1 MSKEYT
7 LTAAEMAA
15 ASGISEGRPAKE
27 SAAVAAAAE
36 IEDSAATFDESTT
49 LAPLT
54 LPGPHG
60 YRYIPWGADNQMP
73 YDIIDMIGRDEVMS
87 QNKLF
92 NVLTNYGRGLQ
103 LTDRATGQETVNP
116 AIIDWA
122 ADNALPTFQLEQST
136 DMKYFYFAVAVIVL
150 SRDALRI
157 VGLRHR
163 EACYCR
169 FEAADDHG
177 RICHIF
183 YGNWR
188 KGGLTEKDVEAL
200 PLLDFYDPMG
210 DLQRRMGKADYPG
223 GSRRKAPEAYKYAV
237 LTRFPTPGFQ
247 YYPIPYYAAIFRGDW
262 YDIKRMIG
270 AGKKA
275 LMRNQPVVK
284 YHIEIARDYF
294 QRICLNEQITD
305 PTKRKERI
313 LAEKKKIRDFITG
326 AENSGKV
333 WFSTFLQTPDG
344 KEQRDVRINRI
355 ETAKAGGEWSEDIE
369 EASNITCYGDNIHPN
384 LVGAT
389 PGKSQSNNSGSDKR
403 ELFTMKQALEKAW
416 HDIMMT
422 PYTLALRYNGWYGEV
437 RPEVPMLMLTTL
449 DQHTDAKEVKP

>member
-1 MSKEYT
+1 MNTEYFIT
-7 LTAAEMAA
+7 DAELAAVT
-15 ASGISEGRPAKE
+15 GVSEGHPVKE
-27 SAAVAAAAE
+27 SAAAAAASD
-36 IEDSAATFDESTT
+36 IEDSSAIFDEDGVNIS
-49 LAPLT
+49 PSP
-54 LPGPHG
+54 LPGPHN
-60 YRYIPWGADNQMP
+60 YQYIPWGANNDMP
-73 YDIIDMIGRDEVMS
+73 YEVIRKIREDEVMS

-103 LTDRATGQETVNP
+103 LTDPATGEETEDSN
-116 AIIDWA
+116 ILNWIMS
-122 ADNALPTFQLEQST
+122 NALSTYQLEQST
-136 DMKYFYFAVAVIVL
+136 DMKHFYFAVSVIIL
-150 SRDALRI
+150 SRDGKKI
-157 VGLRHR
+157 VCLRHR

-169 FEAADDHG
+169 FEAADSKG
-177 RICHIF
+177 RIRHIF

-188 KGGLTEKDVEAL
+188 KGSLKEEDVEVL
-200 PLLDFYDPMG
+200 PLLDFYDPLG
-210 DLQRRMGKADYPG
+210 DLRRRMGLEKYQD
-223 GSRRKAPEAYKYAV
+223 GSKRPTPQTYKYAI
-237 LTRFPTPGFQ
+237 LTRFPTVGFQ

-284 YHIEIARDYF
+284 YHVEISRDYF
-294 QRICLNEQITD
+294 DRIVLRESD
-305 PTKRKERI
+305 PEKRKARV
-313 LAEKKKIRDFITG
+313 LQEKEKIRDFITG

-344 KEQRDVRINRI
+344 KEVHDIRINRI
-355 ETAKAGGEWSEDIE
+355 ETSKAGGEWSEDIE

-422 PYTLALRYNGWYGEV
+422 PLQVCIRYNGWNV

-449 DQHTDAKEVKP
+449 DQHTDAKETKV